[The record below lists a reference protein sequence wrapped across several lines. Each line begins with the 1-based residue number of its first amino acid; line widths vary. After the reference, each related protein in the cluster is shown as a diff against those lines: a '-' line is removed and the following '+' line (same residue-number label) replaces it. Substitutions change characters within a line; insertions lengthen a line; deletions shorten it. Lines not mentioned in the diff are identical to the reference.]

1 MSVLT
6 NFMYKFNTMSVKIL
20 ENYFINIDKLI
31 LKFIFK
37 KKKKQKT
44 QNNPKQFR
52 RIKVKE
58 SHYPISKLTQRLQ

>member
-37 KKKKQKT
+37 KKKSKR
-44 QNNPKQFR
+44 P
-52 RIKVKE
+52 RIIQSNSE
-58 SHYPISKLTQRLQ
+58 E